1 MKEPPTPARGYVK
14 FVTPWTPEKLIKFRK
29 SYHLSQKSLS
39 ILLRTTQQRVSEWEL
54 GKFTMK
60 RRYSGK
66 MEDLLA
72 ILKVISRQVWHKPY
86 GKRRT
91 KFVRLIKEKTGLEI
105 E

>member
-14 FVTPWTPEKLIKFRK
+14 FVTPWTPEKITKFRK
-29 SYHLSQKSLS
+29 SFHLSQKSLS
-39 ILLRTTQQRVSEWEL
+39 ILLGTTQQRVSEWEL

-66 MEDLLA
+66 MLMLQMLL
-72 ILKVISRQVWHKPY
+72 KRISREVWHKPY
-86 GKRRT
+86 GKRRS
-91 KFVRLIKEKTGLEI
+91 KYVRLIKQETGLEI